1 MSDASWSLELATPLG
16 AGALSLQMFE
26 GTEQISAPF
35 QFTLVAGMGATWID
49 PKQLLG
55 KSIDVTLKGSDGVA
69 RIFNGIAARVSQ
81 GSSQCVIEMQPWLW
95 LLTLSRNHRIFQ
107 NLAVKDILA
116 KVIGD
121 YAGTAMRSDLVLSY
135 DKIEYCVQY
144 GESDFAFV
152 SRLLEQAGIAY
163 YFEHK
168 AGMHTLVLV
177 DDPAKF
183 PACPNAASVP
193 WLALEGGNAWLSDA
207 RVDEVM
213 HEQAVVAA
221 GYKAAD
227 YNFTTP
233 STTLLGTIGTGVV
246 YDYPGDFQLKAD
258 GDAVSKR
265 RGEELAALASMIRGN
280 SPLRHLASG
289 TTFTLTGHPAD
300 ALNAKYALFSV
311 HHRAE
316 RRSYSN
322 RFIAFPASVP
332 FRPARLTPRPRI
344 AGSQTAKVVGPDGK
358 EIWTDEYG
366 RIKVQFHWD
375 REGKNDADSSCWV
388 RVSQSW
394 SGKSWGGFTLPRI
407 GQEVV
412 VSFLE
417 GDPDRPLVTGCVYNG
432 DNPVPYALP
441 DNQSRTTIKSQST
454 PSAEGFNE
462 LRFEDKAGEEEIF
475 VQAQKDLNVTV
486 LNNSTKTVKQDRT
499 VTVQEG
505 NDVFTVSKGNWT
517 TDVSTGNATHGV
529 KGNSAITIQGN
540 ADETVKG
547 NSTVTIEG
555 NSTDTVKGN
564 WTRTVDGNGDDTVK
578 GNLTINVTGN
588 VTIKASGSVA
598 IESGTGMTIKGGT
611 SVAIEAGTAL
621 TLKGLSVEVTGSAS
635 GKFDGGGMLELKGG
649 MVKLN

>member
-1 MSDASWSLELATPLG
+1 MSDVSWSLELATPLG
-16 AGALSLQMFE
+16 EGVLSLRSFDGIE
-26 GTEQISAPF
+26 RISAPF
-35 QFTLVAGMGATWID
+35 HFTLVAGMGATWVD
-49 PKQLLG
+49 PKPLLG
-55 KSIDVTLKGSDGVA
+55 KSIDVTLKGGDGVA
-69 RIFNGIAARVSQ
+69 RVFNGVAARVSQ
-81 GSSQCVIEMQPWLW
+81 GSSQCMIEMRPWLW

-107 NLAVKDILA
+107 NLEVKDILA
-116 KVIGD
+116 KVIGSYD
-121 YAGTAMRSDLVLSY
+121 GAAMRSDLVLSY

-144 GESDFAFV
+144 GESDFDFV
-152 SRLLEQAGIAY
+152 SRLLEEAGIAY
-163 YFEHK
+163 YFAHA
-168 AGMHTLVLV
+168 AGAHTMVLV

-183 PACPNAASVP
+183 PTCPNAATVP
-193 WLALEGGNAWLSDA
+193 WLALEQGNAWLSDA
-207 RVDEVM
+207 RVDDVV

-233 STTLLGTIGTGVV
+233 ATTLLGTIGTGVV
-246 YDYPGDFQLKAD
+246 YDYPGGFLLKAD

-265 RGEELAALASMIRGN
+265 RGEELAALASTIRGT

-289 TTFTLTGHPAD
+289 ATFTLAGHPAD
-300 ALNAKYALFSV
+300 SLNAKYALFEV

-316 RRSYSN
+316 RRSYTNS
-322 RFIAFPASVP
+322 FVAFPATVP
-332 FRPARLTPRPRI
+332 FRPARVTRRPRI

-417 GDPDRPLVTGCVYNG
+417 GDPDRPLITGCVYNG

-454 PSAEGFNE
+454 PSAAGFNE

-486 LNNSTKTVKQDRT
+486 LNNSTETVKQDRS

-505 NDVFTVSKGNWT
+505 NDSFTVSKGNWT
-517 TDVSTGNATHGV
+517 TDVTTGNATHGV

-555 NSTDTVKGN
+555 NATDTVKGN
-564 WTRTVDGNGDDTVK
+564 WTRTIDGNGDDTVK

-598 IESGTGMTIKGGT
+598 IESVTGMTLKGGT

-649 MVKLN
+649 LVKLN

>member
-1 MSDASWSLELATPLG
+1 MSDPAWSLVLATPLG
-16 AGALSLQMFE
+16 AGVLSLQRFE
-26 GTEQISAPF
+26 GTEQISVPYL
-35 QFTLVAGMGATWID
+35 FTLVAGMGATWVD
-49 PKQLLG
+49 PQGLLG
-55 KSIDVTLKGSDGVA
+55 KSIDVTLSGSDGVA

-81 GSSQCVIEMQPWLW
+81 GSSQCVIEMRPWLW

-107 NLAVKDILA
+107 NLEVKDILA

-121 YAGTAMRSDLVLSY
+121 YAGATMRSDLVLSY

-144 GESDFAFV
+144 GESDFDFV
-152 SRLLEQAGIAY
+152 SRLLEAAGIAY

-168 AGMHTLVLV
+168 AGTHTLVLV

-183 PACPNAASVP
+183 PTCPNAATVP
-193 WLALEGGNAWLSDA
+193 WLALEAGNAWLTDM
-207 RVDEVM
+207 RVDDVL
-213 HEQAVVAA
+213 HEQTVVPA

-233 STTLLGTIGTGVV
+233 ATTLLGNVGTGVV
-246 YDYPGDFQLKAD
+246 YDYPGGFLLKAD

-265 RGEELAALASMIRGN
+265 RGEELAALASMIRGT

-289 TTFTLTGHPAD
+289 TTFTLSGHPA
-300 ALNAKYALFSV
+300 ASLNAKYALFSV
-311 HHRAE
+311 HHHAE
-316 RRSYSN
+316 RRSYTN
-322 RFIAFPASVP
+322 QFIAFPATVP
-332 FRPARLTPRPRI
+332 FRPARVTPRPRI

-375 REGKNDADSSCWV
+375 REGKSDADSSCWV

-394 SGKSWGGFTLPRI
+394 SGKSWGGFMLPRV

-441 DNQSRTTIKSQST
+441 DNQSRSTIKSQST
-454 PSAEGFNE
+454 PSAAGFNE

-486 LNNSTKTVKQDRT
+486 LNSSTETVKQDRT

-505 NDVFTVSKGNWT
+505 NDAFTVSKGNWT

-540 ADETVKG
+540 ADE
-547 NSTVTIEG
+547 
-555 NSTDTVKGN
+555 TVKGN

-598 IESGTGMTIKGGT
+598 IESGTGMTLKGGT

>member
-1 MSDASWSLELATPLG
+1 MSDASWSLELTTPLG
-16 AGALSLQMFE
+16 DGALSLQSFE
-26 GTEQISAPF
+26 GAEQISAPF

-55 KSIDVTLKGSDGVA
+55 KSIDVTLKGSDGIA
-69 RIFNGIAARVSQ
+69 RVFNGIAARVSQ

-107 NLAVKDILA
+107 NLAVKDIIA

-121 YAGTAMRSDLVLSY
+121 YPSAAMRSDLVLSY

-152 SRLLEQAGIAY
+152 SRLLEAAGIAY

-168 AGMHTLVLV
+168 AGVHTLVLV

-193 WLALEGGNAWLSDA
+193 WLALERGNAWLSDA
-207 RVDEVM
+207 RVDEVT

-233 STTLLGTIGTGVV
+233 ATTLLGTIGTGVV

-265 RGEELAALASMIRGN
+265 RGEELAALASTIRGT

-300 ALNAKYALFSV
+300 ALNAKYAFYSV
-311 HHRAE
+311 YHQAE
-316 RRSYSN
+316 RRSYTN
-322 RFIAFPASVP
+322 RFIAFPAAVP
-332 FRPARLTPRPRI
+332 FRPARVTPRPRI

-417 GDPDRPLVTGCVYNG
+417 GDPDRPLITGCVYNG

-441 DNQSRTTIKSQST
+441 DNQSRTTLKSQST

-529 KGNSAITIQGN
+529 KGNS
-540 ADETVKG
+540 
-547 NSTVTIEG
+547 TVTIEG
-555 NSTDTVKGN
+555 NATDTVKGN

-649 MVKLN
+649 LVKLN